1 MTECIA
7 ARKDVD
13 GFTRTQIG
21 NMFLGHAGLWSCT
34 PQGIMTML
42 AHYDIAVRGQ
52 HVVVLGRSNIVGK
65 PMALMLMNAGATVT
79 SCNSATQ
86 DLAEITRSAD
96 IIIVA
101 IGKPGFLKKEMV
113 SEKSII
119 IDVGSTFVDGVG
131 R

>member
-1 MTECIA
+1 
-7 ARKDVD
+7 
-13 GFTRTQIG
+13 
-21 NMFLGHAGLWSCT
+21 
-34 PQGIMTML
+34 MTML
-42 AHYDIAVRGQ
+42 SHYDIDVRGK

-86 DLAEITRSAD
+86 NLEEITKKAD
-96 IIIVA
+96 IVIVA